1 MQPFCSFL
9 AAVGL
14 ITVAWSPVFAQRGG
28 FVATLGTD
36 TLHVEQF
43 TRFADRIEGTIV
55 TRSPVTRVA
64 RYTLWLDR
72 DRIPVR
78 YEVRTSRG
86 DGTPEAAP
94 GLHGWLTL
102 SGDTLLRET
111 PGATK
116 PDTQRI
122 PVKQRVTPGPGLPY
136 LGVSFLMYE
145 FALREALRRADSTGL
160 SSISLLTMNP
170 RQVTAPVTRAWFIG
184 TDSAEIDYFGVA
196 RSGYRFRNGLL
207 IRADWTGTT
216 YRYRVTRVDAIDV
229 DARARDWHA
238 ADLRSGAVGALSPRD
253 TARGSIGTATAMV
266 DYSRPSKRGRRVWGE
281 VVPWG
286 KVWRLGADVA
296 THIVFSA
303 DVRVGGVDVPAGT
316 YTLWMLPQETGESQ
330 LIISKLTRVFGTQYN
345 PTQDLARIALRR
357 DEARGVIERVTI
369 DFADGRL
376 WIRWDNVVWST
387 SVEAKPGL
395 R

>member
-1 MQPFCSFL
+1 MHLSRSL
-9 AAVGL
+9 LVAAGF
-14 ITVAWSPVFAQRGG
+14 IAVAWSPLVAQSGG
-28 FVATLGTD
+28 FVATLGSD
-36 TLHVEQF
+36 TLHVERF
-43 TRFADRIEGTIV
+43 MRFADRIEGTIV
-55 TRSPVTRVA
+55 TRSPVTRIA
-64 RYTLWLDR
+64 RYTLSLDR
-72 DRIPVR
+72 DRRPVR

-86 DGTPEAAP
+86 DGTPETAP
-94 GLHGWLTL
+94 GLNGWLTL

-136 LGVSFLMYE
+136 LGVSYLMYE

-170 RQVTAPVTRAWFIG
+170 RQVTAGVTRTWFIG

-216 YRYRVTRVDAIDV
+216 YRYRIARVDAIDV

-238 ADLRSGAVGALSPRD
+238 ADVRSGAVGAISPRD
-253 TARGSIGTATAMV
+253 TARGSIGSATAMV

-286 KVWRLGADVA
+286 KVWRLGADFA
-296 THIVFSA
+296 THVVFSA
-303 DVRVGGVDVPAGT
+303 DVRVGGVEVPAGT

-330 LIISKLTRVFGTQYN
+330 LIVSKLNRVFGTQYN
-345 PTQDLARIALRR
+345 PSQDLARISL
-357 DEARGVIERVTI
+357 AREPATTITERLTIEV
-369 DFADGRL
+369 ANERL
-376 WIRWDNVVWST
+376 SIRWDDIAWS
-387 SVEAKPGL
+387 VGVAAKPEL